1 MILMKTRRVT
11 RRAKIENDV
20 PPTYKEKF
28 TQTDKLTK
36 FVPKTEKQALQL
48 KYLQQGRTVVWA
60 IGAAG
65 TGKSM
70 TAAYHAA
77 QQFLNHKIDK
87 IVLIRA
93 NVSVGKSLG
102 MLPGSLD
109 EKLGVFFT
117 QTIEHL
123 KKFMGKGKVEVEL
136 RNKTIFYQSVEHLRG
151 HSLENAFVLIEEA
164 QNLTAEELEMIL
176 SRIGDNSQF
185 CFTGDQK
192 QTDLKAN
199 SGLIRTINLIEK
211 TIKDQP
217 EYMDDADLDA
227 LDTST
232 GVVQFTMDDVI
243 RSGLC
248 KAFVKMYH
256 HN

>member
-1 MILMKTRRVT
+1 MSSNAKRLTRK
-11 RRAKIENDV
+11 AKVQNDI
-20 PPTYKEKF
+20 PPVYKEKF
-28 TQTDKLTK
+28 NQQENRAK
-36 FVPKTEKQALQL
+36 FVPQTKKQELQL
-48 KYLQQGRTVVWA
+48 KYLQEGRAAVFA

-65 TGKSM
+65 TGKSI

-77 QQFLNHKIDK
+77 QQFLSHKVDK

-102 MLPGSLD
+102 MLPGTLED
-109 EKLGVFFT
+109 KLGVFFT

-123 KKFMGKGKVEVEL
+123 KKFMGKGKVETEL

-151 HSLENAFVLIEEA
+151 HSLEDAFVLIEEA

-192 QTDLKAN
+192 QTDLKSN
-199 SGLIRTINLIEK
+199 SGMMRTIELIQK
-211 TIKDQP
+211 TVEEEPDFM
-217 EYMDDADLDA
+217 ENEDLDV
-227 LDTST
+227 LESNI
-232 GVVQFTMDDVI
+232 GVVNYTMDDVV